1 MAVIKQR
8 QNIVQRQNPLETFL
22 QKCRILN
29 LPKKWGMKT
38 QLILNDMKFYAYHG
52 AFKEE
57 TVIGGQYSVSIVL
70 DADLSKAAE
79 TDKLEDTIDL
89 QEVYNLVR
97 KEMQLPSKLI
107 EHAAYRIVKAIKQ
120 QFCQIENVKVTLR
133 KLNPPIGGQI
143 EDEAI
148 VISE

>member
-1 MAVIKQR
+1 MVIIK
-8 QNIVQRQNPLETFL
+8 LD
-22 QKCRILN
+22 
-29 LPKKWGMKT
+29 
-38 QLILNDMKFYAYHG
+38 QLKLHAYHG
-52 AFKEE
+52 VYSGEPLVGGEFEVNLEVEYEE
-57 TVIGGQYSVSIVL
+57 AGL
-70 DADLSKAAE
+70 NF
-79 TDKLEDTIDL
+79 DKLEDTIDL

-133 KLNPPIGGQI
+133 KLNPPISGQI